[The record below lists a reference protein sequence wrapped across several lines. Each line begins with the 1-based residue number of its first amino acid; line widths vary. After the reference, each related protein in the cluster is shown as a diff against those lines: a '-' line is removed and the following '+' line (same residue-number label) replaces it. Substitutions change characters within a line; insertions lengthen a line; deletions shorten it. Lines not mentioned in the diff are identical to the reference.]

1 MQQLK
6 TITKT
11 KTTKTASVH
20 VDTVYCVIQNC
31 FNNLQ
36 VLEADCTS
44 ASYFINSA
52 NIFAQLNTLIFLL
65 FFFEGMVSETI
76 NSSKREFSIFS

>member
-1 MQQLK
+1 MQQIQ

-11 KTTKTASVH
+11 KTTNTESVH

-65 FFFEGMVSETI
+65 FFFDGMVSETI